1 MLKVVILPRQARDK
15 HREMLSKEYR
25 FLAGYDHT
33 FDYTDEEVAH
43 HAHGHVDNWPST
55 DLATPYLD
63 AYYYAI
69 TTLTTVG
76 YGDRCV
82 SVR

>member
-1 MLKVVILPRQARDK
+1 M
-15 HREMLSKEYR
+15 SKR
-25 FLAGYDHT
+25 SFFAGYDHT

-43 HAHGHVDNWPST
+43 HAHGHVDNWSST

-76 YGDRCV
+76 Y
-82 SVR
+82 